1 MFESITNDLCRI
13 KTKLNRE
20 KAFELSPVY
29 LLLDQTGNHKDLLF
43 FLNLFRSELEKNGC
57 ISKSSIFTAFSISYN
72 IRELQLGLADE
83 SGNFRGS
90 LDQWLTYYKNRFH
103 IESGIVLIDIPCFSD
118 VSKDHAW
125 WKNLSKEIN
134 ESKRD
139 FLFFISAKDT
149 EIENTETLL
158 LPEVFTVKYE
168 MTNFS
173 IDDYTYWFVEK
184 AKENG
189 IIISEMHKTTLKNLF
204 ARYEND
210 LNRQIVELW
219 LKELLWVFYTSEN
232 DNVCFLP
239 SELTESSL
247 IRSIEKNHKKAYMS
261 GIGFN

>member
-29 LLLDQTGNHKDLLF
+29 LLSDQTGNHKDLLF

-72 IRELQLGLADE
+72 IGELKFGLADE

-103 IESGIVLIDIPCFSD
+103 IECGIVLIDIPCFSD
-118 VSKDHAW
+118 VPKDHAW
-125 WKNLSKEIN
+125 RKILAKEIN
-134 ESKRD
+134 ENKTD
-139 FLFFISAKDT
+139 FLFFISVKDT

-158 LPEVFTVKYE
+158 LPEVFTVRFE
-168 MTNFS
+168 MTDFS
-173 IDDYTYWFVEK
+173 IDDYTYWFAAK

-189 IIISEMHKTTLKNLF
+189 IIISETDKTTLRDLF
-204 ARYEND
+204 ARYEHD
-210 LNRQIVELW
+210 LNRQTAELW
-219 LKELLWVFYTSEN
+219 LKELLWLYYTSEN
-232 DNVCFLP
+232 DNACFLP
-239 SELTESSL
+239 PELTESSL
-247 IRSIEKNHKKAYMS
+247 IRSIEKNHRKVYMS